1 MEQARAQAKLGDR
14 AEVEALAKQ
23 VTDLLSDEEPKEM
36 IGQVY
41 AVLGEVAA
49 GDGERDKAISYYET
63 AAEYLEENGSQ
74 RHLVDLYAK
83 LAETLEAEGRAD
95 EAYGYM
101 KRAISAQQ
109 TSAPKRR
116 ASA

>member
-1 MEQARAQAKLGDR
+1 
-14 AEVEALAKQ
+14 
-23 VTDLLSDEEPKEM
+23 M

-83 LAETLEAEGRAD
+83 LAETLEAEGRRRRGLRLHEARHLGTAD
-95 EAYGYM
+95 FGAEAPRIGLNRRFLLYS
-101 KRAISAQQ
+101 SA
-109 TSAPKRR
+109 
-116 ASA
+116 